1 MCFFQKNSVTPFEFY
16 FNLKNILGQ
25 GGSGITCCR
34 DGNII
39 PPNNR
44 HPDCFPIAL
53 SRNDHIFAPFGERC
67 MEFVR
72 SLPAPRPECN
82 FGPREQMNQVTGYLD
97 GSNIYGSNDRAQ
109 QELREF
115 RGGRLKIQNVQGRQ
129 LLPNNENECSN
140 QIGQACFKAGKNIK
154 IANMKLIFKIFY

>member
-1 MCFFQKNSVTPFEFY
+1 
-16 FNLKNILGQ
+16 
-25 GGSGITCCR
+25 
-34 DGNII
+34 
-39 PPNNR
+39 
-44 HPDCFPIAL
+44 
-53 SRNDHIFAPFGERC
+53 

-109 QELREF
+109 RELREF
-115 RGGRLKIQNVQGRQ
+115 RGGRLRIQNVQGRQ

-140 QIGQACFKAGKNIK
+140 QIGQACFKAGK
-154 IANMKLIFKIFY
+154 